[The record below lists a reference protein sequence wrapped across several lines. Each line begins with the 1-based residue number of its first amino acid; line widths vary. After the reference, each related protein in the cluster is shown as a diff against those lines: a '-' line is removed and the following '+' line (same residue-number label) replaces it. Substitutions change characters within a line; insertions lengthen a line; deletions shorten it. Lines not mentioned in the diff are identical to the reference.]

1 MTFDM
6 VFILVILCT
15 LFFLCMCAS
24 VYLNIKMGITI
35 LNIEDSIVDCLD
47 VLDERY
53 SSMSKV
59 LEIPVFFDSTEVRQ
73 VIDDIRVSRNSV
85 LVVANSLK
93 NIQESKEDDNKA

>member
-35 LNIEDSIVDCLD
+35 LKIEDSIVECLD
-47 VLDERY
+47 ILDERY
-53 SSMSKV
+53 TSISKI
-59 LEIPVFFDSTEVRQ
+59 LDTPVFF
-73 VIDDIRVSRNSV
+73 
-85 LVVANSLK
+85 
-93 NIQESKEDDNKA
+93 

>member
-1 MTFDM
+1 
-6 VFILVILCT
+6 
-15 LFFLCMCAS
+15 
-24 VYLNIKMGITI
+24 MGITI